1 MNIGV
6 IGVGGIGGYY
16 GGKLTRLIE
25 IDPAMKVYFI
35 ARGQHLEE
43 IRKNGLLLDT
53 DEGEFICKP
62 TYATDNFSELPVLDL
77 CLVCVKSYDLDN
89 AMLSLRGKVAS
100 HTMILPLLNGVDI
113 YERIRTRIS
122 DGIVLPA
129 CVYIGTHIEKP
140 GKVTQRG
147 GTCVVHFGHDPERK
161 DFNKGI
167 FNLFDTSGIKY
178 IWYDNPYPEIWNKF
192 LMIAPFGLVTA
203 NYDKTF
209 GEILQSDELSRH
221 AENIMKEIV
230 SIAKVK
236 GIDLPQNI
244 VAETFNKAKK
254 FPPDTRTSFQRDF
267 ENMMKSDERDLFGGT
282 ILRMGLELG
291 ISTDATRIIYDSIQK
306 KKRV

>member
-1 MNIGV
+1 
-6 IGVGGIGGYY
+6 
-16 GGKLTRLIE
+16 
-25 IDPAMKVYFI
+25 
-35 ARGQHLEE
+35 
-43 IRKNGLLLDT
+43 
-53 DEGEFICKP
+53 
-62 TYATDNFSELPVLDL
+62 
-77 CLVCVKSYDLDN
+77 
-89 AMLSLRGKVAS
+89 
-100 HTMILPLLNGVDI
+100 
-113 YERIRTRIS
+113 
-122 DGIVLPA
+122 
-129 CVYIGTHIEKP
+129 
-140 GKVTQRG
+140 
-147 GTCVVHFGHDPERK
+147 
-161 DFNKGI
+161 
-167 FNLFDTSGIKY
+167 
-178 IWYDNPYPEIWNKF
+178 
-192 LMIAPFGLVTA
+192 MIAPFGLVTA